1 MKIDSAA
8 ATSGTASLDGPF
20 ATIATAVERFRRGEF
35 VLILDDEDRE
45 NEGDL
50 AIAAQGVTAET
61 INFMA
66 AYCRGLICVPI
77 AGARLDDLLIPLMV
91 PNSIVPD
98 GPAFTVSVDARWGVT
113 SGISAA
119 DRARTVRT
127 LIDPTSHGDDLV
139 RPGHIFPLRYIEG
152 GVLQRQGHTEA
163 SVDLAKLAGLY
174 PAAVICEVMN
184 PDGTMARLP
193 QLLEFAERFGILA
206 ITIADL
212 VEHRLSLGAQQEP
225 GFAPSTLAS
234 TSA

>member
-8 ATSGTASLDGPF
+8 ATSRTASLDSPF
-20 ATIATAVERFRRGEF
+20 ASITTAVERFRRGEF

-77 AGARLDDLLIPLMV
+77 AGARLDDLHIPLMV
-91 PNSIVPD
+91 PNAMVPD

-127 LIDPTSHGDDLV
+127 LIDPTSRSDDLV
-139 RPGHIFPLRYIEG
+139 RPGHIFPLRYAEG

-163 SVDLAKLAGLY
+163 SVDLAMLAGLY

-193 QLLEFAERFGILA
+193 QLLEFAGRFGILA

-212 VEHRLSLGAQQEP
+212 VEHRLSLSALQP
-225 GFAPSTLAS
+225 VGFAPTPLAS

>member
-1 MKIDSAA
+1 MKIDSVS
-8 ATSGTASLDGPF
+8 ATSGAASLDSPF
-20 ATIATAVERFRRGEF
+20 ASIATAVEQFRRGEF

-77 AGARLDDLLIPLMV
+77 AGARLDELHIPLMV
-91 PNSIVPD
+91 PNAAVPD

-127 LIDPTSHGDDLV
+127 LVDPTARREDLV
-139 RPGHIFPLRYIEG
+139 RPGHIFPLRYAEG
-152 GVLQRQGHTEA
+152 GVLHRMGHTEA

-193 QLLEFAERFGILA
+193 QLLEFADRFGILA

-212 VEHRLSLGAQQEP
+212 VEYRLSLATQQQT
-225 GFAPSTLAS
+225 GFAPPHLAP
-234 TSA
+234 TGA